1 MSGHSKWAQI
11 KRQKA
16 VDDHKKSKVFGKYGA
31 LIASAVRE
39 AKGDM
44 NASTVRVIVEKAK
57 KENMPKDTIERALK
71 KGASGEPDDME
82 ELTYEAYGPGGT
94 ALMIVART
102 NNRNKA
108 AQEVKHALTKNG
120 FVLAAAG
127 SAAWAFTK
135 NDDGEYIPSSIT
147 ELSDEDAEKLSNLT
161 DALLSS
167 DEVESVYTTADEE
180 ETAE

>member
-31 LIASAVRE
+31 LIVSAVRE

-71 KGASGEPDDME
+71 KGASGEVDDME
-82 ELTYEAYGPGGT
+82 ELSYEAYGPGGT
-94 ALMIVART
+94 ALIIIART

-120 FVLAAAG
+120 YALAAAG
-127 SAAWAFTK
+127 SAVWAFAK
-135 NDDGEYIPSSIT
+135 NNEGEYIPNSIT
-147 ELSDEDAEKLSNLT
+147 ELSDDDVEKLSNLT
-161 DALLSS
+161 DSLLAS
-167 DEVESVYTTADEE
+167 DEVEEVFTTADDE
-180 ETAE
+180 ETAD